1 MPEKVHVESRGE
13 EGKSPEDHGV
23 IARSMARL
31 ALARRQLYMGLCL
44 FLSAFLGIFLLATDR
59 SLWILAVSHA
69 YGLVAIVG
77 IDILV
82 GLLSLL
88 FVKQVYTFS
97 IVAAVFGVLL
107 QIGDIATGPQYGMT
121 IAYFASYLFSLWAF
135 DALLV
140 TQLLVVFLGL
150 FNRVYV
156 RTLTERGRY
165 HSAFSVSRRDF
176 LKAVLAFGGIV
187 ALASVFSIFQQSRPS
202 LPTTSTTTTTGIL
215 PAGAVANVSQVQSGS
230 PVYFEYPAGYPNIL
244 MKKTDGTLIALSML
258 CTHLCCQLTYE
269 SSGNQLS
276 CECHN
281 SLFDENG
288 NVING
293 PAVLPL
299 PTVQITTDGNGD
311 VFPQKVNGSSPCSQG

>member
-1 MPEKVHVESRGE
+1 LPEKSPVEKAE
-13 EGKSPEDHGV
+13 EEAQSVEDEKV

-31 ALARRQLYMGLCL
+31 ALAKRQLYMGICL
-44 FLSAFLGIFLLATDR
+44 FLSAILGIFLLATDR

-77 IDILV
+77 IDLLV

-88 FVKQVYTFS
+88 FVKQVYILS
-97 IVAAVFGVLL
+97 IVAAVFGVML
-107 QIGDIATGPQYGMT
+107 QVGDLATAPQYGMT

-140 TQLLVVFLGL
+140 TQLLVIFLGL

-165 HSAFSVSRRDF
+165 HSAFSASRRDF
-176 LKAVLAFGGIV
+176 LKAMLAFGGIV
-187 ALASVFSIFQQSRPS
+187 ALASVFSIIRPSKPS
-202 LPTTSTTTTTGIL
+202 LPTTTTTTTTSRL
-215 PAGAVANVSQVQSGS
+215 PAGAVANISQVQSGS
-230 PVYFEYPAGYPNIL
+230 PVYFEYPTGYPNIL
-244 MKKTDGTLIALSML
+244 LKKNDGSLIALSML
-258 CTHLCCQLTYE
+258 CTHLCCQLAYE
-269 SSGNQLS
+269 SNGNQLW

-293 PAVLPL
+293 PAIVPL
-299 PTVQITTDGNGD
+299 PSVQITTDSNGN
-311 VFPQKVNGSSPCSQG
+311 VFPQKVNGSSPCIQG

>member
-1 MPEKVHVESRGE
+1 VKKAEKEAQSAQDERAF
-13 EGKSPEDHGV
+13 
-23 IARSMARL
+23 ARSIARL
-31 ALARRQLYMGLCL
+31 ALAKRQFYMGMCL

-77 IDILV
+77 IDLVV

-88 FVKQVYTFS
+88 FVKQVYILS
-97 IVAAVFGVLL
+97 IAAAVFGVLL

-165 HSAFSVSRRDF
+165 HSAFSASRRDF
-176 LKAVLAFGGIV
+176 LKAMLAFGGIV
-187 ALASVFSIFQQSRPS
+187 ALASVFSVIRPSRPS
-202 LPTTSTTTTTGIL
+202 LPTTTTTTTSRL
-215 PAGAVANVSQVQSGS
+215 PAGAVANISQVQSGS
-230 PVYFEYPAGYPNIL
+230 PVYFEYPTGYPNIL
-244 MKKTDGTLIALSML
+244 LKKSDGTLIALSML
-258 CTHLCCQLTYE
+258 CTHLCCQLAYE
-269 SSGNQLS
+269 SSGNQLW

-281 SLFDENG
+281 SLFDESG

-293 PAVLPL
+293 PAVVALPS
-299 PTVQITTDGNGD
+299 VQITTDSNGN
-311 VFPQKVNGSSPCSQG
+311 VFPQKVNGSSPCIQE

>member
-1 MPEKVHVESRGE
+1 MPENDPVENPE
-13 EGKSPEDHGV
+13 EEAQSSEDDRV

-31 ALARRQLYMGLCL
+31 ALAKRQLYMGMCL
-44 FLSAFLGIFLLATDR
+44 FLSAFLGIFLLLTDR
-59 SLWILAVSHA
+59 SLWILAASHA
-69 YGLVAIVG
+69 YGLVAVVG
-77 IDILV
+77 IDLLV
-82 GLLSLL
+82 GVLSLL
-88 FVKQVYTFS
+88 FVKQVYTLS
-97 IVAAVFGVLL
+97 IAAAAFGIML

-121 IAYFASYLFSLWAF
+121 VAYFASYLFSLWAF

-140 TQLLVVFLGL
+140 TQLLVVLFGL

-165 HSAFSVSRRDF
+165 HSAFSASRRDF
-176 LKAVLAFGGIV
+176 LKAMLAFGGIV
-187 ALASVFSIFQQSRPS
+187 ALAAVFSIIQPSRPN
-202 LPTTSTTTTTGIL
+202 LPTTTTTTTVSL
-215 PAGAVANVSQVQSGS
+215 PAGAVANVSQVQPGS

-244 MKKTDGTLIALSML
+244 VRKIDGTLIALSML
-258 CTHLCCQLTYE
+258 CTHLCCQLTYQ

-293 PAVLPL
+293 PAVVALPS
-299 PTVQITTDGNGD
+299 VEITIDTNGNI
-311 VFPQKVNGSSPCSQG
+311 FPQKVNGSSPCIQG